1 MDRPIARQLLQDL
14 QTELALAV
22 RDARPTIL
30 SPDYGS

>member
-14 QTELALAV
+14 QTEPALTV
-22 RDARPTIL
+22 TDARPTLL

>member
-22 RDARPTIL
+22 MEARPTLL
-30 SPDYGS
+30 SLDYSS